1 MPKSDNQGIR
11 QATKEI
17 QTMTV
22 MTRYHLQH
30 VTRNHMQIIAGLS
43 EERTDNLLPLPV
55 RERLKAINE
64 AVQTMSEDMRRLGL

>member
-1 MPKSDNQGIR
+1 MPDHDAIVEIKSLSLNAR
-11 QATKEI
+11 Q
-17 QTMTV
+17 
-22 MTRYHLQH
+22 HLQH

-55 RERLKAINE
+55 RERLKAISE